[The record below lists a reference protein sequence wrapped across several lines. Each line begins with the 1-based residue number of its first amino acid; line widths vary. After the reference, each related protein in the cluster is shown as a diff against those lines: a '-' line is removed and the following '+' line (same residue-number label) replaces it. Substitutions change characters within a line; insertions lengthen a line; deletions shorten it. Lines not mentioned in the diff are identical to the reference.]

1 MYVPTNTDMLVSDQS
16 WRYFRWWCNHQD
28 AICKYH
34 SFNMLL
40 KKILKH
46 FFISRQSSI
55 TTFNPSY
62 SSPPTPVRLPS
73 SHSLCVSGN
82 FWAFQVICQPIWL
95 SGMSIWKL
103 SSLFRNFGAC
113 RATSLPYGQHTAS
126 YNRQLLFYRTRVRS
140 LVMLVTNSLTDS
152 LTDWLFSIK
161 FLKAVKTK
169 DLF

>member
-1 MYVPTNTDMLVSDQS
+1 MLVSDS
-16 WRYFRWWCNHQD
+16 RD
-28 AICKYH
+28 DISDDGAIIKTQTCKYH
-34 SFNMLL
+34 SFNRLL

-46 FFISRQSSI
+46 FFTSRRSSI

-73 SHSLCVSGN
+73 SHPPCVSGN

-161 FLKAVKTK
+161 FLKAVKTFSRLK
-169 DLF
+169 